1 MANIRLDLASPIIN
15 GQTVTFKSP
24 ADCSEVTGLVVYYP
38 NGGTE
43 TSVSFQFADAHGNN
57 VGTIDHLFA
66 ENVLVKVILDTEA
79 HKAYVQNADT
89 NAYLE
94 GRFNEKLSKS
104 GGQMTG
110 SLTLARIVLKRGVN
124 YGTEEEM
131 KKLKNPVRGQV
142 FFVQA

>member
-1 MANIRLDLASPIIN
+1 MANIRVDLASPVIN

-24 ADCSEVTGLVVYYP
+24 VDCSEVTGLKVYYP
-38 NGGTE
+38 IGNSE

-57 VGTIDHLFA
+57 VGHIDDLFT
-66 ENVLVKVILDTEA
+66 ENVLVKVILDTESN
-79 HKAYVQNADT
+79 KAYVQNADT

-94 GRFNEKLSKS
+94 GRFDEKLSHS

-110 SLTLARIVLKRGVN
+110 SITLDKVVLKRGTN

-131 KKLKNPVRGQV
+131 RNLKNPTTGQL
-142 FFVQA
+142 FFILA